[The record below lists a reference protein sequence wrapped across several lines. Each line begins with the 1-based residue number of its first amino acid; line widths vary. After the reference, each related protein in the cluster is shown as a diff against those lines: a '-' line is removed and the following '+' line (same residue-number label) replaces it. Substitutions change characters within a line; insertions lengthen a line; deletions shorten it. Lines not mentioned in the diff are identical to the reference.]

1 VFIIASL
8 HLLYVN
14 TTLLPEALR
23 PSLPRRAM
31 LVGMAVFYGFFVFL
45 SLNRVFAS

>member
-14 TTLLPEALR
+14 TRLLPEALR
-23 PSLPRRAM
+23 PSPLRRLA
-31 LVGMAVFYGFFVFL
+31 LVVMALFYGFFVSMSL
-45 SLNRVFAS
+45 SRVLG